1 MSDSLP
7 TPAGV
12 ASFET
17 TLMQRG
23 LSLRRAHTTILQI
36 NVGLRCDLACRHCHL
51 DAGPHRSEMMSR
63 ATMEAVIDFAR
74 RGAFQTVDLTG
85 GAPELAP
92 DLPWFITQLRP
103 LARQLLLR
111 TNLTALAARPELL
124 DCCVRERVAL
134 VASFPS
140 TSSST
145 LEAQRGD
152 GAWERCL
159 FVLRQLNS
167 RGYGQ
172 PGSGLDL
179 HLAANPGGAFLPAG
193 QVALEKKFRA
203 DLQRRWGIVFNQLF
217 AFANVPLGRFRNWLD
232 RSGNLDAYRLRLAES
247 FNAEALAGVMCRQ
260 QVSVAWDGTLY
271 DCDFNLAAGLALGSQ
286 PLHVTEAQLPT
297 PGSAIATGEHCYAC
311 TAGAGFTCGG
321 EIPA

>member
-12 ASFET
+12 ASFAS
-17 TLMQRG
+17 TLAQHG
-23 LSLRRAHTTILQI
+23 LTLRRAQTTTLQI
-36 NVGLRCDLACRHCHL
+36 NLGLRCDLACRHCHL
-51 DAGPHRSEMMSR
+51 DAGPHRTEMMSR
-63 ATMEAVIDFAR
+63 ATMEAVLAFAR
-74 RGAFQTVDLTG
+74 RSAFQTIDLTG

-92 DLPWFITQLRP
+92 ELPWFIAQLRP
-103 LARQLLLR
+103 LATQLLLR

-140 TSSST
+140 TSAST
-145 LEAQRGD
+145 LEAQRGG

-159 FVLRQLNS
+159 FMLRQLNS

-172 PGSGLDL
+172 AGSGLEL

-193 QVALEKKFRA
+193 QLALEKKFRA

-217 AFANVPLGRFRNWLD
+217 AFANVPLGRFRHWLD
-232 RSGNLDAYRLRLAES
+232 RSGNLDAYQLRLAAS
-247 FNAEALAGVMCRQ
+247 FNADTLAGVMCRH

-271 DCDFNLAAGLALGSQ
+271 DCDFNLAAGLTLGVQ
-286 PLHVTEAQLPT
+286 PLHVADAQLPA
-297 PGSAIATGEHCYAC
+297 PGAAIATGEHCFAC